1 MSTLTIAGLLLIA
14 VPLAFNAAIATLAAR
29 FDYPDILRQPAADVL
44 AKFRA
49 GGTLWST
56 WWAFA
61 LTAVFMVPLVV
72 LLSRAIDDADP
83 TLLAV
88 ATTVGVLAALVQFLG
103 LVRWPC
109 LIPYLART
117 DADPDASAAAATPST
132 SYFRPSTATSASPSA
147 STSATCSLEPGPPSP
162 LSLTQTAA
170 AADWVAVPGIVI
182 RPILMLCSLEF
193 VGRHRLAGGSS
204 PNDWPRS
211 RTSPGRCGS
220 SSPASRSSPRFN
232 QSELARCSGAKTN
245 PGPVAPG
252 SRVGCGSRNPRPFW
266 IPTHGDRSA
275 APRPL
280 LTPR

>member
-49 GGTLWST
+49 GGTSLVLT

-103 LVRWPC
+103 LVRWPF

-117 DADPDASAAAATPST
+117 DADPDASAARRDAVDVVFQALNRYLGVAVGEHLGYLLTGAWT
-132 SYFRPSTATSASPSA
+132 TLTGIA
-147 STSATCSLEPGPPSP
+147 
-162 LSLTQTAA
+162 LTQTAA

-182 RPILMLCSLEF
+182 GPILMLCSLEF
-193 VGRHRLAGGSS
+193 VGRHELAGWKLAERLAPIAYIAWSLWLIVTGI
-204 PNDWPRS
+204 
-211 RTSPGRCGS
+211 
-220 SSPASRSSPRFN
+220 AL
-232 QSELARCSGAKTN
+232 LA
-245 PGPVAPG
+245 
-252 SRVGCGSRNPRPFW
+252 
-266 IPTHGDRSA
+266 
-275 APRPL
+275 
-280 LTPR
+280 